1 MRRVRYF
8 VAMSL
13 DARLAGPN
21 GEIDWLFTDGD
32 YGSRTFFAGVD
43 TALVGR
49 RTYEFMLSMGQR
61 SAPGMA
67 TYVFSRTLRQSDYPE
82 VTVVAD
88 GAVELVR
95 RLRGAHDGGGGGK
108 DIWLVGGGALFGT
121 LLDAGLVD
129 DIQVAVH
136 PIVIGD
142 GLPFVEGATRR
153 AALRLRGLTRYD
165 NGLVA
170 LDYEVG
176 ARRSEVGAGT

>member
-21 GEIDWLFTDGD
+21 GEIDWLFSG
-32 YGSRTFFAGVD
+32 GHHGAEEFFAACD
-43 TALVGR
+43 TALLGR
-49 RTYEFMLSMGQR
+49 RTFEFMLSMGQR

-67 TYVFSRTLRQSDYPE
+67 TYVFSRTLRPADHPE

-95 RLRGAHDGGGGGK
+95 GLRARKRGK

-129 DIQVAVH
+129 DVQVALH
-136 PIVIGD
+136 PIVLGE
-142 GLPFVEGATRR
+142 GLPFVEGVTKR
-153 AALRLRGLTRYD
+153 APLELRKLTRYG

-170 LDYEVG
+170 LDYAVSG
-176 ARRSEVGAGT
+176 KR